1 MAKCKKR
8 MRLIRRTVKRWNKV
22 VVGWDVTPHEM
33 VLVWQRI
40 SGSIRIV
47 VREYRVRNDGYV

>member
-47 VREYRVRNDGYV
+47 VREDRVRNDG